1 MQEILG
7 LDTRKN
13 CLPGKVVRQ
22 QLFFF
27 FLIID
32 SCHFGERT
40 NDFLRDSLKA
50 QPPKEKKSSV
60 EVSYIYGSMARYR

>member
-1 MQEILG
+1 MHQKQEILG

-27 FLIID
+27 FLKAETAVI
-32 SCHFGERT
+32 SEREQMT
-40 NDFLRDSLKA
+40 
-50 QPPKEKKSSV
+50 SS
-60 EVSYIYGSMARYR
+60 MTR